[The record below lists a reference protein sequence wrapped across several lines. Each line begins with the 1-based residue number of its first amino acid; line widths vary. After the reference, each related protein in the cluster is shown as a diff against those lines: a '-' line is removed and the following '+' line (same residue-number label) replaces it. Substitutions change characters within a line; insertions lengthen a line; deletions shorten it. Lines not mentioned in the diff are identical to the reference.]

1 MVGRPKGSKAPRHLS
16 METKA
21 KLQARKE
28 LRDKEKELAKL
39 ERKIAKK
46 RNNLNEK
53 KKVLTKVELAVDP
66 KRQQTTNKNTVL
78 TESEF
83 SKAPKQVRDFIKENK
98 ESIVFKPN
106 DGPQT
111 DFLAAGEQDVL
122 YGGAAGGGK
131 SYAMLV
137 DPLRFMHRPSH
148 RALLLRRSMPELR
161 ELIDK
166 SRELYTKAFPGA
178 NLEKLKSYGSF
189 LRGQHWSSDILT
201 ETLMY
206 IGIKVKL
213 IVG

>member
-66 KRQQTTNKNTVL
+66 KRQQTTNKNTVI

-83 SKAPKQVRDFIKENK
+83 EKAPKQVRDFIKENK

-106 DGPQT
+106 DGPHT

-161 ELIDK
+161 ELIDL
-166 SRELYTKAFPGA
+166 S
-178 NLEKLKSYGSF
+178 
-189 LRGQHWSSDILT
+189 
-201 ETLMY
+201 
-206 IGIKVKL
+206 L
-213 IVG
+213 IHI

>member
-1 MVGRPKGSKAPRHLS
+1 

-53 KKVLTKVELAVDP
+53 KKVLTKFELAVDP

-131 SYAMLV
+131 SM
-137 DPLRFMHRPSH
+137 
-148 RALLLRRSMPELR
+148 
-161 ELIDK
+161 
-166 SRELYTKAFPGA
+166 
-178 NLEKLKSYGSF
+178 
-189 LRGQHWSSDILT
+189 QC
-201 ETLMY
+201 
-206 IGIKVKL
+206 
-213 IVG
+213 